1 MKGEG
6 DMKKLMTLVCG
17 AMLAAG
23 ILSGCGSKEKAVEP
37 TTAEAAKET
46 TQEEGKKQQRKR
58 LNGGRA
64 VDFSFWCISAHEAFY
79 RSLNRRVE

>member
-1 MKGEG
+1 
-6 DMKKLMTLVCG
+6 MKKLMTLVCG

-46 TQEEGKKQQRKR
+46 TQEEGKETTAEAAK
-58 LNGGRA
+58 NGGRA
-64 VDFSFWCISAHEAFY
+64 
-79 RSLNRRVE
+79 RRFQFLVYICS

>member
-46 TQEEGKKQQRKR
+46 TQGKR
-58 LNGGRA
+58 LKRRQ
-64 VDFSFWCISAHEAFY
+64 SPSISVSGVYLLMRHFTDPE
-79 RSLNRRVE
+79 

>member
-1 MKGEG
+1 
-6 DMKKLMTLVCG
+6 MKKLMTLVCG

-46 TQEEGKKQQRKR
+46 TQEEGKETTAEAAKTE
-58 LNGGRA
+58 A
-64 VDFSFWCISAHEAFY
+64 EPVDFSFWCISAQRHFTDPE
-79 RSLNRRVE
+79 

>member
-23 ILSGCGSKEKAVEP
+23 ILSGCGSQEKAVEP

-46 TQEEGKKQQRKR
+46 TQEILQRKLLKR
-58 LNGGRA
+58 RQ
-64 VDFSFWCISAHEAFY
+64 SPSISVSGVYLLMRHFTDLE
-79 RSLNRRVE
+79 